1 MKQASITEAKNQLSA
16 LIDRVREGETVWITD
31 RGRPVARLAPVN
43 AQPGPDPGGTL
54 SRLERAG
61 ILRKGSLPP
70 PLALIEEPGP
80 RIKAGESIVRALVEE
95 RSEGR

>member
-1 MKQASITEAKNQLSA
+1 MKKASITEAKNQLSA

-31 RGRPVARLAPVN
+31 RGRPVARLEPVN
-43 AQPGPDPGGTL
+43 ALPGPDPGGML

-61 ILRKGSLPP
+61 IIRKGLMPP
-70 PLALIEEPGP
+70 PIALIAETGP
-80 RIKAGESIVRALVEE
+80 RIKAGESIVRVLVEE

>member
-1 MKQASITEAKNQLSA
+1 MKQASITEAKNRLSA

-31 RGRPVARLAPVN
+31 RGRPVARLEPVN
-43 AQPGPDPGGTL
+43 AQPGNDPAGTL

-61 ILRKGSLPP
+61 IVRKGLRTP
-70 PLALIEEPGP
+70 PLALIEQPGP
-80 RIKAGESIVRALVEE
+80 RIAAGESMVRVLIEE